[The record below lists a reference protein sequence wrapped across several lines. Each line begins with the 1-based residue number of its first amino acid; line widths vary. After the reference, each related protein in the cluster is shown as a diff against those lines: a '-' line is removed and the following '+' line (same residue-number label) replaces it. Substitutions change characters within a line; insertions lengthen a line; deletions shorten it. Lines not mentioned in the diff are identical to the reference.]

1 MTRFKARKKHC
12 AVMVSGWGTEDSP
25 EEKTKQSTWAG
36 GGHCRAPM
44 WERVCKEGSQLFLEC
59 VDVIWFRLKLK

>member
-44 WERVCKEGSQLFLEC
+44 WEHVCVKRVASSS
-59 VDVIWFRLKLK
+59 